1 MGMATQ
7 PAPAG
12 THSGTL
18 STGLIRE
25 TLNPTPAP
33 GAPVGILREWGYLSA
48 MLDALLAD
56 TSDGELDPHDFV
68 YIVKNAIYYEGCE
81 WRTVE
86 WDLDGL
92 DTLQMLADAIIEADY
107 EV

>member
-1 MGMATQ
+1 MATQ

-18 STGLIRE
+18 STDLIRE
-25 TLNPTPAP
+25 ALNPTPAP
-33 GAPVGILREWGYLSA
+33 GAPAGILREWGYLSA

-56 TSDGELDPHDFV
+56 TSDGELDPRDFV
-68 YIVKNAIYYEGCE
+68 FIVKNALYYEGCE
-81 WRTVE
+81 WHTIE
-86 WDLDGL
+86 WDEEGR
-92 DTLQMLADAIIEADY
+92 DTLQMLADAIIDADY